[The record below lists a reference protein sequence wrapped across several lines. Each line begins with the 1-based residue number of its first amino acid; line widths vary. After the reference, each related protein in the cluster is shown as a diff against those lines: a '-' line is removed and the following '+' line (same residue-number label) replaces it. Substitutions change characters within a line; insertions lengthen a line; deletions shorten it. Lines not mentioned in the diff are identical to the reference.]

1 MSKPVWDSGTKRAAG
16 RGIARRAARLA
27 VRTAV
32 GLCML
37 ATVAAGGP
45 QAHAQQK
52 TDLVFSEQDGYA
64 RMVFSFANLPKY
76 KIEAT
81 NSVLVIAF
89 DEPIDVGDA
98 LKELKEQQFIVAGR
112 LDPNRT
118 TLRFALSRSLRANT
132 TEAGDQLF
140 VDLLPETW
148 KGPPPNLPAEVIAD
162 LAARAKK
169 ADELANRNARL
180 KAAED
185 RNRRVNV
192 RIGEHPT
199 FTRLQFDWRDPPKAK
214 LSRVGNVITL
224 NFDKVAKPLMG
235 RLMADPPKFVRS
247 ADFENA
253 DDGLVITLS
262 VDPVMDIRGFREG
275 NSYILDIADP
285 FGLSYA
291 NDLAKK
297 LGFPGAAKPSRREPV
312 TEIKSDRDPQVVK
325 PGKKSDRAPMAAP
338 EPPAAAAD
346 AKPVKKQAGKTQDA
360 KPAASTKASRE
371 PAAKTVARVEPK
383 TEDPLSPGY
392 VPRKPDQGV
401 KQSARENKL
410 GFDVPTVVISE
421 KPLDHNGLASTP
433 DKQTATLATALPAM
447 PKGGSDAAQK
457 PGTAAAPKTESRVSA
472 AAPGKKAP
480 AAMAGKTAGG
490 KVLHRWEFSKPVAAA
505 IFERADYLWLRFE
518 TDEPVD
524 VAALQQGS
532 PSLFGKP
539 MEVVLEGKRFHRVP
553 LKTDLVITAAAHGNA
568 WSIGLDKS
576 GRTRGEA
583 IALKK
588 GVRSDG
594 LLKVTAN
601 ASNIGSVSRVQDPV
615 VGDLLYVVS
624 AFGPGTMHSTSHDY
638 VEFSTLPS
646 MHGMVI
652 QPHSDDLAVRVVR
665 GRLLITR
672 RDGLTLS
679 SGKDG
684 LSSKRTFDRADSK
697 SFGGIDFFRWSTGGP
712 DALHEHIAQLEQGI
726 ASLPDFQAVGLRMEL
741 AQYYLA
747 KFLGPEALGQLRLV
761 AESDPDVA
769 ARPIFYAM
777 RAIAHVMMH
786 RPEEARKDI
795 SRRGVGS
802 MPQMV
807 LWTATM
813 EAQSENWPVAAEKF
827 RVADTE
833 ISKYP
838 EEMQIVFRL
847 HSATAAV
854 ETKDWAGADLQL
866 KAMPVRLLVAS
877 QEAETLLLNGRMF
890 EGLGRNDEALA
901 AYEMAIETRERKA
914 EAAATFYKTRLQQ
927 RLNRIEK
934 DEAIQKYEMVA
945 IMWRGD
951 RLELNTLQKLAELY
965 VDIGNY
971 RRSLEIM
978 KTAVVNFPRSKY
990 SVDVLDRMN
999 MVYRELYLNGKA
1011 DQLPPI
1017 KALSLYYDY
1026 RELTP
1031 VGRLGDEMIRKLS
1044 DRLIKVDLL
1053 DKAAE
1058 ILAHQVDKR
1067 LTGAARAQ
1075 VAAKLATV
1083 YMLDRK
1089 PQKALEIIRR
1099 TRQAVLPRKL
1109 LRQRRIL
1116 EARALSELGR
1126 DKQAVDLLSSFEG
1139 PDIDRARAE
1148 AYWKN
1153 ERWLEAGESFE
1164 RMLAPIENKTTALS
1178 DEQRIDVMKG
1188 AISYSL
1194 SNDAIGLDRFK
1205 EKYAKRM
1212 SESKD
1217 ARAFEVVTDAI
1228 DRRGVD
1234 FANLASEIA
1243 GIDTLEKFL
1252 TEFRE
1257 SLDSLGDLS
1266 GEGQTNS

>member
-1 MSKPVWDSGTKRAAG
+1 MNNPTVQSGTTCVAGRRIARAAT
-16 RGIARRAARLA
+16 RFA
-27 VRTAV
+27 VRTA
-32 GLCML
+32 L
-37 ATVAAGGP
+37 AVCLFTAAAPGTP
-45 QAHAQQK
+45 EALAQQQAE
-52 TDLVFSEQDGYA
+52 LVFSEQDGYA
-64 RMVFSFANLPKY
+64 RMVFSFADLPKY
-76 KIEAT
+76 KINAT
-81 NSVLVIAF
+81 DAVLVISF
-89 DEPIDVGDA
+89 EEPIDVGDA
-98 LKELKEQQFIVAGR
+98 LKDLKEQQFIVAGR

-118 TLRFALSRSLRANT
+118 TLRFALSRAIRANA

-140 VDLLPETW
+140 VDLLPENW

-169 ADELANRNARL
+169 ADELAGRNARL

-185 RNRRVNV
+185 RNRRVKV

-199 FTRLQFDWRDPPKAK
+199 FTRLQFDWKKPPKAK

-224 NFDKVAKPLMG
+224 NFDKIARPEMG
-235 RLMADPPKFVRS
+235 RLIADPPKFVRS
-247 ADFENA
+247 AEFENA

-297 LGFPGAAKPSRREPV
+297 LGVPSSQGLVRREPV
-312 TEIKSDRDPQVVK
+312 TEIKSDRDPEIVK
-325 PGKKSDRAPMAAP
+325 PGKKSDRAPMPQAVAK
-338 EPPAAAAD
+338 
-346 AKPVKKQAGKTQDA
+346 AKPKTD
-360 KPAASTKASRE
+360 
-371 PAAKTVARVEPK
+371 
-383 TEDPLSPGY
+383 DPLSPNY
-392 VPRKPDQGV
+392 VPRKPDPGV
-401 KQSARENKL
+401 KQSASETKL
-410 GFDVPTVVISE
+410 GFDVPTIVISE
-421 KPLDHNGLASTP
+421 KPLDHNGLAEVP
-433 DKQTATLATALPAM
+433 DKQTATLATAVPAE
-447 PKGGSDAAQK
+447 PARDAGKAQQAS
-457 PGTAAAPKTESRVSA
+457 PSG
-472 AAPGKKAP
+472 AP
-480 AAMAGKTAGG
+480 AAMTKPATGG
-490 KVLHRWEFSKPVAAA
+490 KILHRWEFSRPVAAA

-524 VAALQQGS
+524 VAALHRGS
-532 PSLFGKP
+532 PNLFGKP
-539 MEVVLEGKRFHRVP
+539 MEFVLEGKRFHRVP
-553 LKTDLVITAAAHGNA
+553 LKTDLMITVGAEGNA

-576 GRTRGEA
+576 GRQRGEA

-601 ASNIGSVSRVQDPV
+601 ASNIGSVGRVQDPV

-624 AFGPGTMHSTSHDY
+624 AFGPATMHSKAQDY

-646 MHGMVI
+646 RQGMVI
-652 QPHSDDLAVRVVR
+652 QPHADDLAVRVVR

-672 RDGLTLS
+672 REGLTLS

-684 LSSKRTFDRADSK
+684 LSSKRTFDRNDRK
-697 SFGGIDFFRWSTGGP
+697 SFGGIDFVRWSTGGP
-712 DALHEHIAQLEQGI
+712 DALHDHIAQLEQGI

-747 KFLGPEALGQLRLV
+747 KFLGSEALGQLRLV

-769 ARPIFYAM
+769 SRPIFFAM
-777 RAIAHVMMH
+777 RAIANVIMH
-786 RPEEARKDI
+786 RPDDARKDI
-795 SRRGVGS
+795 ARRGVGS

-813 EAQSENWPVAAEKF
+813 EAQSGNWSIAAEKF

-838 EEMQIVFRL
+838 ERMQIVFRL
-847 HSATAAV
+847 LSATAAV
-854 ETKDWAGADLQL
+854 ETRDWAGADLQL
-866 KAMPVRLLVAS
+866 KAVPVRLLEPA

-890 EGLGRNDEALA
+890 EGLGRNDEALS
-901 AYEMAIETRERKA
+901 AYEMAIETRDRKA

-927 RLNRIEK
+927 KLNKIEK
-934 DEAIQKYEMVA
+934 EDAIQRYEMVA

-951 RLELNTLQKLAELY
+951 RLELDTLQVLAELY
-965 VDIGNY
+965 VDTGNY

-978 KTAVVNFPRSKY
+978 KTAVVNFPRNKY

-999 MVYRELYLNGKA
+999 MVYRELYLNGRA

-1089 PQKALEIIRR
+1089 PRKALEIIRR

-1126 DKQAVDLLSSFEG
+1126 DKQAVDLLSSLDG
-1139 PDIDRARAE
+1139 PDIDQARAE

-1153 ERWLEAGESFE
+1153 ERWREAGEAFE
-1164 RMLAPIENKTTALS
+1164 RMLTPIENKKTALS
-1178 DEQRIDVMKG
+1178 DEQRINVMKG

-1205 EKYAKRM
+1205 TKYAKRM

-1217 ARAFEVVTDAI
+1217 ARAFEVVTDSI

-1257 SLDSLGDLS
+1257 SLDALGDLS
-1266 GEGQTNS
+1266 GDGQTSS